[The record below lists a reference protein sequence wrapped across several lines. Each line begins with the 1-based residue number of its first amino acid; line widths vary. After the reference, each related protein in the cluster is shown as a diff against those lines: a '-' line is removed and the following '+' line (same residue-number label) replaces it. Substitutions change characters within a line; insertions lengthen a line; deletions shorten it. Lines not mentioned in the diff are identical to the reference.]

1 MSTPFN
7 YPSALTVRKLQVV
20 LLVTLPM
27 LIAGCS
33 MEFIN
38 ARPARELHPPP
49 IAVNLYAGWRV
60 FQAKCSQCHGTSAK
74 GSEQAP
80 NLLPIV
86 RTMSA
91 KHFAEMVL
99 KRYDLGNGLENGL
112 VQGSEKKSTTDS
124 YIDDIL
130 NRKEPPIAMPAWQ
143 GEPTVNAHIL
153 DLYAYLTARA
163 EGKFSTE
170 RPIQ

>member
-1 MSTPFN
+1 
-7 YPSALTVRKLQVV
+7 
-20 LLVTLPM
+20 
-27 LIAGCS
+27 

-38 ARPARELHPPP
+38 ARPARELNPPP

-60 FQAKCSQCHGTSAK
+60 FQAKCADCHGESAK
-74 GSEQAP
+74 GSERAP

-86 RTMSA
+86 RNMTA
-91 KHFAEMVL
+91 RHFSEMVL
-99 KRYDLGNGLENGL
+99 KRYDLGNGL
-112 VQGSEKKSTTDS
+112 VQGSESKASTDS

-163 EGKFSTE
+163 QGKFSKE
-170 RPIQ
+170 RPVQ

>member
-1 MSTPFN
+1 
-7 YPSALTVRKLQVV
+7 
-20 LLVTLPM
+20 
-27 LIAGCS
+27 

-38 ARPARELHPPP
+38 ARPARALQPAPV
-49 IAVNLYAGWRV
+49 AVNLYAGWRV

-91 KHFAEMVL
+91 RHFSEMVL
-99 KRYDLGNGLENGL
+99 KRYDLGNGLTH
-112 VQGSEKKSTTDS
+112 GSEKKSTTES

-130 NRKEPPIAMPAWQ
+130 NRKEPAITMPAWQ

-170 RPIQ
+170 RPAQ

>member
-1 MSTPFN
+1 MPISFKYQTSPT
-7 YPSALTVRKLQVV
+7 ARKLPVV
-20 LLVTLPM
+20 LLAALPL
-27 LIAGCS
+27 LIVGCS

-49 IAVNLYAGWRV
+49 VAVNLYAGWRV
-60 FQAKCSQCHGTSAK
+60 FQAKCSHCHGMSAK
-74 GSEQAP
+74 GSNQAP

-86 RTMSA
+86 RNMTA
-91 KHFAEMVL
+91 RHFAEMVL
-99 KRYDLGNGLENGL
+99 KRYDLGNGL
-112 VQGSEKKSTTDS
+112 VQGSEKKSTTDF

-130 NRKEPPIAMPAWQ
+130 VRKEPPIEMPAWQ

-153 DLYAYLTARA
+153 DLYAYLTARS

-170 RPIQ
+170 PPTQ

>member
-1 MSTPFN
+1 MSFN
-7 YPSALTVRKLQVV
+7 FPSVPTKRKLTVV
-20 LLVTLPM
+20 LLAALPL
-27 LIAGCS
+27 LIVGCS

-49 IAVNLYAGWRV
+49 VAVNLYAGWRV
-60 FQAKCSQCHGTSAK
+60 FQAKCSNCHGESAK
-74 GSEQAP
+74 GSDKAP

-86 RTMSA
+86 RSMSSR
-91 KHFAEMVL
+91 HFAEMVL
-99 KRYDLGNGLENGL
+99 KRYDLGNGL

-170 RPIQ
+170 RPAQ

>member
-1 MSTPFN
+1 
-7 YPSALTVRKLQVV
+7 
-20 LLVTLPM
+20 
-27 LIAGCS
+27 

-49 IAVNLYAGWRV
+49 VAINLYAGWRV

-91 KHFAEMVL
+91 RHFAEMVL
-99 KRYDLGNGLENGL
+99 KRYDLGNGL

-130 NRKEPPIAMPAWQ
+130 NRKEPAIAMPAWQ

-170 RPIQ
+170 RPAQ

>member
-7 YPSALTVRKLQVV
+7 YPLATIVRKLQVV
-20 LLVTLPM
+20 LIVTLPM

-38 ARPARELHPPP
+38 ARPARELHPQP
-49 IAVNLYAGWRV
+49 ITGNLYAGWRV
-60 FQAKCSQCHGTSAK
+60 FEAKCSPCHGTSAM
-74 GSEQAP
+74 GSERAP
-80 NLLPIV
+80 DLIPIV
-86 RTMSA
+86 RTMTA
-91 KHFAEMVL
+91 RHFAEMVL
-99 KRYDLGNGLENGL
+99 KRYDLGNGS
-112 VQGSEKKSTTDS
+112 VQGSEKKSTTDA

-130 NRKEPPIAMPAWQ
+130 VRKEPPIEMPAWQ

-170 RPIQ
+170 RPIK

>member
-1 MSTPFN
+1 MPMSFN
-7 YPSALTVRKLQVV
+7 FPSVPTKRKLTVV
-20 LLVTLPM
+20 LLAALPL
-27 LIAGCS
+27 LIVGCS

-49 IAVNLYAGWRV
+49 VAVNLYAGWRV
-60 FQAKCSQCHGTSAK
+60 FQAKCSNCHGTSAK
-74 GSEQAP
+74 GSDKAP

-86 RTMSA
+86 RSMSSR
-91 KHFAEMVL
+91 HFAEMVL
-99 KRYDLGNGLENGL
+99 KRYDLGNGL

-170 RPIQ
+170 RPAQ

>member
-1 MSTPFN
+1 MSTTFN

-60 FQAKCSQCHGTSAK
+60 FQAKCSHCHGTSAK

-99 KRYDLGNGLENGL
+99 KRYDLGNGIENGL

>member
-1 MSTPFN
+1 M
-7 YPSALTVRKLQVV
+7 YLSAPTARKLPII
-20 LLVTLPM
+20 LLAALPL

-33 MEFIN
+33 MELIN
-38 ARPARELHPPP
+38 ARPARELYPPP
-49 IAVNLYAGWRV
+49 VAVNLYAGWRV

-91 KHFAEMVL
+91 RHFAEMVL
-99 KRYDLGNGLENGL
+99 KRYDLGNEL

-163 EGKFSTE
+163 EGKFNSEHPT
-170 RPIQ
+170 Q

>member
-1 MSTPFN
+1 MPISFKYQTSPT
-7 YPSALTVRKLQVV
+7 ARKLSVV
-20 LLVTLPM
+20 LLAALPL
-27 LIAGCS
+27 LIVGCS

-38 ARPARELHPPP
+38 ARPARELQPPP
-49 IAVNLYAGWRV
+49 VAVNLYAGWRV
-60 FQAKCSQCHGTSAK
+60 FQAKCSHCHGMSAK
-74 GSEQAP
+74 GSNQAP

-86 RTMSA
+86 RNMTA
-91 KHFAEMVL
+91 RHFAEMVL
-99 KRYDLGNGLENGL
+99 KRYDLGNGL
-112 VQGSEKKSTTDS
+112 VQGSEKKSTTDF

-130 NRKEPPIAMPAWQ
+130 VRKEPPIEMPAWQ

-153 DLYAYLTARA
+153 DLYAYLTARS

>member
-1 MSTPFN
+1 M
-7 YPSALTVRKLQVV
+7 
-20 LLVTLPM
+20 
-27 LIAGCS
+27 
-33 MEFIN
+33 
-38 ARPARELHPPP
+38 
-49 IAVNLYAGWRV
+49 
-60 FQAKCSQCHGTSAK
+60 SAK
-74 GSEQAP
+74 GSNQAP

-86 RTMSA
+86 RNMTA
-91 KHFAEMVL
+91 RHFAEMVL
-99 KRYDLGNGLENGL
+99 KRYDLGNGL

-170 RPIQ
+170 SPAR

>member
-1 MSTPFN
+1 MPISFKYQTSPT
-7 YPSALTVRKLQVV
+7 ARKLPIV
-20 LLVTLPM
+20 LLAALQLFIV
-27 LIAGCS
+27 GCS

-38 ARPARELHPPP
+38 ARPARALQPALV
-49 IAVNLYAGWRV
+49 AVNLYTGWRV
-60 FQAKCSQCHGTSAK
+60 FQAKCSQCHGSSAK

-91 KHFAEMVL
+91 RHFSEMVL
-99 KRYDLGNGLENGL
+99 KRYDLGNGLTN
-112 VQGSEKKSTTDS
+112 GSEKKSTTES

-130 NRKEPPIAMPAWQ
+130 NRKEPAITMPAWQ

-170 RPIQ
+170 RPAQ

>member
-1 MSTPFN
+1 MYLLAP
-7 YPSALTVRKLQVV
+7 TVRKLPIV
-20 LLVTLPM
+20 LLAALQL
-27 LIAGCS
+27 LIVGCS

-49 IAVNLYAGWRV
+49 VAVNLYAGWRV
-60 FQAKCSQCHGTSAK
+60 FQAKCSNCHGESAK
-74 GSEQAP
+74 GSDKAP
-80 NLLPIV
+80 NLLPLV
-86 RTMSA
+86 RTMRSR
-91 KHFAEMVL
+91 HFAEMVL
-99 KRYDLGNGLENGL
+99 NRYELGNEL

-163 EGKFSTE
+163 EGKFNSEHPT
-170 RPIQ
+170 Q

>member
-1 MSTPFN
+1 MPISFN
-7 YPSALTVRKLQVV
+7 FPSVPTKRKLTVV
-20 LLVTLPM
+20 LLAALPL
-27 LIAGCS
+27 LIVGCS

-49 IAVNLYAGWRV
+49 VAVNLYAGWRV
-60 FQAKCSQCHGTSAK
+60 FQAKCSTCHGESAM
-74 GSEQAP
+74 GSDKAP

-86 RTMSA
+86 RNMSSR
-91 KHFAEMVL
+91 HFAEMVL
-99 KRYDLGNGLENGL
+99 KRYDLGNDLGNGL
-112 VQGSEKKSTTDS
+112 TQGSEKKSTTDS

-170 RPIQ
+170 SPAR

>member
-1 MSTPFN
+1 M
-7 YPSALTVRKLQVV
+7 YLSAPTAHKLPII
-20 LLVTLPM
+20 LLAALQL
-27 LIAGCS
+27 LIVGCS

-38 ARPARELHPPP
+38 ARPARALQPAPV
-49 IAVNLYAGWRV
+49 AVNLYAGWRV

-91 KHFAEMVL
+91 RHFSEMVL

-112 VQGSEKKSTTDS
+112 TQGSEKKSTTES

-130 NRKEPPIAMPAWQ
+130 NRKEPAITMPAWQ

-170 RPIQ
+170 RPAQ

>member
-1 MSTPFN
+1 MYLLAPT
-7 YPSALTVRKLQVV
+7 ARKLPII
-20 LLVTLPM
+20 LLAALQL
-27 LIAGCS
+27 LIVGCS

-38 ARPARELHPPP
+38 SRPARALQPAPV
-49 IAVNLYAGWRV
+49 AVNLYAGWRV

-91 KHFAEMVL
+91 RHFSEMVL
-99 KRYDLGNGLENGL
+99 KRYDLGNGLGNGL
-112 VQGSEKKSTTDS
+112 SQGSETKSTTES

-130 NRKEPPIAMPAWQ
+130 NRKEPAITMPAWQ

-170 RPIQ
+170 RPAQ

>member
-7 YPSALTVRKLQVV
+7 YPLATNVRKLQVV

-38 ARPARELHPPP
+38 ARPARELHPQP
-49 IAVNLYAGWRV
+49 ITGNLYAGWRV

-74 GSEQAP
+74 GSERAP
-80 NLLPIV
+80 DLLPIV
-86 RTMSA
+86 RTMTA
-91 KHFAEMVL
+91 RHFAEMVL
-99 KRYDLGNGLENGL
+99 KRYDLGNGS
-112 VQGSEKKSTTDS
+112 VQGSEKKSTTDA

-130 NRKEPPIAMPAWQ
+130 VRKEPPIEMPAWQ

-170 RPIQ
+170 RPTQ

>member
-7 YPSALTVRKLQVV
+7 YPLATNVRKLQVV

-38 ARPARELHPPP
+38 ARPARELHPQP
-49 IAVNLYAGWRV
+49 ITGNLYAGWRV

-74 GSEQAP
+74 GSEHAP
-80 NLLPIV
+80 DLLPIV
-86 RTMSA
+86 RTMTA
-91 KHFAEMVL
+91 RHFAEMVL
-99 KRYDLGNGLENGL
+99 KRYDLGNGS
-112 VQGSEKKSTTDS
+112 VQGSEKKSTTDA

-130 NRKEPPIAMPAWQ
+130 VRKEPPIEMPAWQ

-170 RPIQ
+170 RPIK

>member
-1 MSTPFN
+1 
-7 YPSALTVRKLQVV
+7 
-20 LLVTLPM
+20 
-27 LIAGCS
+27 

-49 IAVNLYAGWRV
+49 VAVNLYAGMRV
-60 FQAKCSQCHGTSAK
+60 FQAKCSNCHGESAK
-74 GSEQAP
+74 GSDKAP

-86 RTMSA
+86 RSMSSR
-91 KHFAEMVL
+91 HFAEMVL
-99 KRYDLGNGLENGL
+99 KRYDLGNGLI
-112 VQGSEKKSTTDS
+112 QGSEKKSTTDS

-170 RPIQ
+170 SPAR

>member
-1 MSTPFN
+1 MPMSFN
-7 YPSALTVRKLQVV
+7 FPSVPTKRKLNVV
-20 LLVTLPM
+20 LLAALPL
-27 LIAGCS
+27 LIVGCS

-49 IAVNLYAGWRV
+49 VAVNLYAGWRV
-60 FQAKCSQCHGTSAK
+60 FQAKCSNCHGESAK

-86 RTMSA
+86 RTMSSR
-91 KHFAEMVL
+91 HFAEMVL
-99 KRYDLGNGLENGL
+99 KRYDLGNGS

-163 EGKFSTE
+163 EGKFNSEHPT
-170 RPIQ
+170 Q

>member
-1 MSTPFN
+1 MPISFN
-7 YPSALTVRKLQVV
+7 FPSVPTKRKLTVV
-20 LLVTLPM
+20 LLAALPL
-27 LIAGCS
+27 LIVGCS

-49 IAVNLYAGWRV
+49 VAVNLYAGWRV
-60 FQAKCSQCHGTSAK
+60 FQAKCSTCHGESAM
-74 GSEQAP
+74 GSDKAP

-86 RTMSA
+86 RNMSSR
-91 KHFAEMVL
+91 HFAEMVL
-99 KRYDLGNGLENGL
+99 KRYDLGNGLT
-112 VQGSEKKSTTDS
+112 QGSEKKSTTDS

-170 RPIQ
+170 SPAR

>member
-1 MSTPFN
+1 MPILFN
-7 YPSALTVRKLQVV
+7 FPSALIKRKLPVV
-20 LLVTLPM
+20 LMAALPL
-27 LIAGCS
+27 LIVGCS

-38 ARPARELHPPP
+38 ARPARELQPPP
-49 IAVNLYAGWRV
+49 VAVNLYAGWRV

-91 KHFAEMVL
+91 RHFAEMVL
-99 KRYDLGNGLENGL
+99 KRYDLGNGL

-170 RPIQ
+170 RPAQ

>member
-1 MSTPFN
+1 MPMSFN
-7 YPSALTVRKLQVV
+7 YLSAPIARKFPVV
-20 LLVTLPM
+20 LLTSLPL
-27 LIAGCS
+27 LIVGCS

-38 ARPARELHPPP
+38 ARPARELQPPP

-74 GSEQAP
+74 GSDKAP

-86 RTMSA
+86 RTMSSR
-91 KHFAEMVL
+91 HFAEMVL
-99 KRYDLGNGLENGL
+99 KRYDLGNEL

-170 RPIQ
+170 RPAQ

>member
-38 ARPARELHPPP
+38 ARPARELHPQP
-49 IAVNLYAGWRV
+49 ITGNLYAGWRV

-74 GSEQAP
+74 GSERAP
-80 NLLPIV
+80 DLLPIV
-86 RTMSA
+86 RTMTA
-91 KHFAEMVL
+91 RHFAEMVL
-99 KRYDLGNGLENGL
+99 KRYDLGNGS
-112 VQGSEKKSTTDS
+112 VQGSEKKSTTDA

-130 NRKEPPIAMPAWQ
+130 VRKEPPIEMPAWQ

-170 RPIQ
+170 RPIK

>member
-1 MSTPFN
+1 MPISFN
-7 YPSALTVRKLQVV
+7 FPSVPTKRKLTVV
-20 LLVTLPM
+20 LLAALPL
-27 LIAGCS
+27 LIVGCS

-49 IAVNLYAGWRV
+49 VAVNLYAGMRV
-60 FQAKCSQCHGTSAK
+60 FQAKCSNCHGESAK

-86 RTMSA
+86 RSMSSR
-91 KHFAEMVL
+91 HFAEMVL
-99 KRYDLGNGLENGL
+99 KRYDLGNGLI
-112 VQGSEKKSTTDS
+112 QGSEKKSTTDS

-130 NRKEPPIAMPAWQ
+130 NRKEPPMAMPAWQ

-170 RPIQ
+170 SPAR

>member
-60 FQAKCSQCHGTSAK
+60 FQAKCSHCHGMSAK
-74 GSEQAP
+74 GSNQAP

-86 RTMSA
+86 RNMTA
-91 KHFAEMVL
+91 RHFAEMVL
-99 KRYDLGNGLENGL
+99 KRYDLGIGL
-112 VQGSEKKSTTDS
+112 VQGSEKKSTTES

-130 NRKEPPIAMPAWQ
+130 NRKEPAITMPAWQ

-170 RPIQ
+170 RPAQ

>member
-1 MSTPFN
+1 MSFN
-7 YPSALTVRKLQVV
+7 FPSVPTKRKLTVV
-20 LLVTLPM
+20 LLAALPL
-27 LIAGCS
+27 LIVGCS
-33 MEFIN
+33 MELIN

-49 IAVNLYAGWRV
+49 VAVNLYAGWRV
-60 FQAKCSQCHGTSAK
+60 FQAKCSNCHGESAK
-74 GSEQAP
+74 GSDKAP

-86 RTMSA
+86 RTMSSR
-91 KHFAEMVL
+91 HFAEMVL
-99 KRYDLGNGLENGL
+99 KRYDLGNGLGNGS

-163 EGKFSTE
+163 EGKFSKE
-170 RPIQ
+170 RPVQ

>member
-1 MSTPFN
+1 MPISFM
-7 YPSALTVRKLQVV
+7 YLSAPTARKLPII
-20 LLVTLPM
+20 LLAALPL

-33 MEFIN
+33 MELIN
-38 ARPARELHPPP
+38 ARPARELYPPP
-49 IAVNLYAGWRV
+49 VAVNLYAGWRV

-91 KHFAEMVL
+91 RHFAEMVL
-99 KRYDLGNGLENGL
+99 KRYDLGNEL

-163 EGKFSTE
+163 EGKFNSEHPT
-170 RPIQ
+170 Q

>member
-1 MSTPFN
+1 MYLSTPT
-7 YPSALTVRKLQVV
+7 ARKLPIV
-20 LLVTLPM
+20 LLAALQL
-27 LIAGCS
+27 LIVGCS

-38 ARPARELHPPP
+38 TRPDRALQPAPVE
-49 IAVNLYAGWRV
+49 VNLYAGWRV

-91 KHFAEMVL
+91 RHFSEMVL
-99 KRYDLGNGLENGL
+99 KRYDLGNGLTH
-112 VQGSEKKSTTDS
+112 GSEKKSTTES

-130 NRKEPPIAMPAWQ
+130 NRKEPAITMPAWQ

-170 RPIQ
+170 RPAQ

>member
-7 YPSALTVRKLQVV
+7 YPLATIVRKLQVV
-20 LLVTLPM
+20 LIVTLPM

-38 ARPARELHPPP
+38 ARPARELHPQP
-49 IAVNLYAGWRV
+49 ITGNLYAGWRV
-60 FQAKCSQCHGTSAK
+60 FEAKCSQCHGTSAM
-74 GSEQAP
+74 GSERAP
-80 NLLPIV
+80 DLIPIV
-86 RTMSA
+86 RTMTA
-91 KHFAEMVL
+91 RHFAEMVL
-99 KRYDLGNGLENGL
+99 KRYDLGNGS
-112 VQGSEKKSTTDS
+112 VQGSEKKSTTDA

-130 NRKEPPIAMPAWQ
+130 VRKEPPIEMPAWQ

-170 RPIQ
+170 RPIK

>member
-1 MSTPFN
+1 MPMSFN
-7 YPSALTVRKLQVV
+7 FPSVPTKRNLTIV
-20 LLVTLPM
+20 LLAALPL
-27 LIAGCS
+27 LIVGCS

-38 ARPARELHPPP
+38 ARPARELQPPP
-49 IAVNLYAGWRV
+49 VAVNLYAGWRV

-86 RTMSA
+86 RAMSA
-91 KHFAEMVL
+91 RHFSEMVL

-112 VQGSEKKSTTDS
+112 SQGSEKKSTTES

-130 NRKEPPIAMPAWQ
+130 NRKEPAITMPAWQ

-170 RPIQ
+170 RPVQ

>member
-1 MSTPFN
+1 
-7 YPSALTVRKLQVV
+7 
-20 LLVTLPM
+20 
-27 LIAGCS
+27 

-49 IAVNLYAGWRV
+49 VAVNLYAGWRV
-60 FQAKCSQCHGTSAK
+60 FQAKCSNCHGTSAK
-74 GSEQAP
+74 ESERAP

-86 RTMSA
+86 RSMSSR
-91 KHFAEMVL
+91 HFAEMVL
-99 KRYDLGNGLENGL
+99 KRYDLGNGL

-143 GEPTVNAHIL
+143 GEPTVNAHIV

-163 EGKFSTE
+163 EGKFSKEHPT
-170 RPIQ
+170 Q

>member
-1 MSTPFN
+1 MSTTFN
-7 YPSALTVRKLQVV
+7 YPLAPIVRKLQVV

-38 ARPARELHPPP
+38 ARPSRELHPQP
-49 IAVNLYAGWRV
+49 ITGNLYAGWRV

-74 GSEQAP
+74 GSERAP
-80 NLLPIV
+80 DLLPIV
-86 RTMSA
+86 RTMTA
-91 KHFAEMVL
+91 RHFAEMVL
-99 KRYDLGNGLENGL
+99 KRYDLGNGS
-112 VQGSEKKSTTDS
+112 VQGSEKKSTTDA

-130 NRKEPPIAMPAWQ
+130 VRKEPPIEMPAWQ

-170 RPIQ
+170 RPIK